1 MEAVSSDADDLADSY
16 EAEGIEAFDRLTTAV
31 NGLGSRLS
39 ALEAGLGSK
48 LARAEETASTASL
61 AAANAMSAA
70 GHAEATARAGA
81 RSVAAW
87 AVLGSLA
94 GILAAGGAGYW
105 LGHTSGRQSALAQRY
120 RDAMDEKA
128 AASWANTPAGQL
140 ALALDRAGS
149 LSMVARCS
157 NRGWKAEARDGGRVC
172 FVRADGEGNLYG
184 WRLP

>member
-1 MEAVSSDADDLADSY
+1 MSDDLAESY
-16 EAEGIEAFDRLTTAV
+16 EAEGVQAFDRLTTAV

-39 ALEAGLGSK
+39 GLEAGLGSK
-48 LARAEETASTASL
+48 IARAEEAASTASF

-81 RSVAAW
+81 RAVAAW
-87 AVLGSLA
+87 AVLSALA
-94 GILAAGGAGYW
+94 GVLAAGGAGYW
-105 LGHTSGRQSALAQRY
+105 LGHASGREGGLAQGY

-149 LSMVARCS
+149 LSTVAQCS
-157 NRGWKAEARDGGRVC
+157 NRGWKAEAREGGKVC
-172 FVRADGEGNLYG
+172 FVRADGEGNIYG